1 MDEIV
6 KIVNDIKAGNLK
18 PIYFLMG
25 EEPYYIDKIS
35 DYIEQNILSEDEKS
49 FNQTVLYGRDVSI
62 DDIVSASKRYPM
74 MSEKQVII
82 VKEAQDLSK
91 TIEQIDKY
99 AENPMPTTVLV
110 FCYKY
115 KTLDKRKKA
124 LKLLAK
130 NGLVYESKKLYENQV
145 GQWITRV
152 LSGKGYQIE
161 PKANAMLVEFLGTDL
176 SKINNELEKLQIIL
190 PKGSTFTAKH
200 IEENIGFSKDFNVFE
215 LRKSLGERNQLK
227 SYQIVQYFADNPKEN
242 NIVMVVGL
250 IFSFFIQVLKY
261 HGLKDRNPSN
271 VAKVLGVNPFF
282 LKDYDVALR
291 NYPMKKVSQIVNSL
305 RDTDVKSKGVGA
317 NALPLNDLYKEML
330 IHIFN

>member
-35 DYIEQNILSEDEKS
+35 DYIEQNILSEDEKG

-74 MSEKQVII
+74 MAEKQVII

-305 RDTDVKSKGVGA
+305 RNTDVKSKGVGA